1 MCRLIG
7 SDFRDGDVLTKE
19 LQRQLRRVGCYS
31 GEINGAWTQ
40 STRRAMQT
48 FTNRVNAALPVER
61 PDHILL
67 AMLQSNPDKT
77 CSKPCSLGENSAPD
91 GSCMPGAMTGLSIKT
106 AALSHPKPQ
115 PLVTGWRAVETTALE
130 DAIPKIPAR
139 EPVMTAPAKPQPIP
153 KMMIAAPPPK
163 PTSQRPAV
171 AATNREQPRV
181 SHRPEREQSRP
192 MQQSEFVRTFFQ
204 RLDNSA
210 R

>member
-1 MCRLIG
+1 
-7 SDFRDGDVLTKE
+7 
-19 LQRQLRRVGCYS
+19 
-31 GEINGAWTQ
+31 
-40 STRRAMQT
+40 
-48 FTNRVNAALPVER
+48 
-61 PDHILL
+61 
-67 AMLQSNPDKT
+67 
-77 CSKPCSLGENSAPD
+77 
-91 GSCMPGAMTGLSIKT
+91 MTGLPIKT
-106 AALSHPKPQ
+106 ATLSHPKPQ
-115 PLVTGWRAVETTALE
+115 PLVKSWRAAETTALE

-153 KMMIAAPPPK
+153 KMMIAAPPPPK

-171 AATNREQPRV
+171 AVTNREQPRV